1 MIRIETLRR
10 IASYAPHILTD
21 DDRLRLG
28 LHRWAGAIRLATYIG
43 PALCVLAFIGM
54 IWGMK

>member
-1 MIRIETLRR
+1 MTSIETLRR
-10 IASYAPHILTD
+10 IESYAPHILTD
-21 DDRLRLG
+21 DDRRALR

-43 PALCVLAFIGM
+43 PAICALALGGM

>member
-1 MIRIETLRR
+1 MTSIETLRR
-10 IASYAPHILTD
+10 IESYAPHILTD
-21 DDRLRLG
+21 DDRRVLR

>member
-1 MIRIETLRR
+1 MTSIETLRR
-10 IASYAPHILTD
+10 IAPHILTD
-21 DDRLRLG
+21 DDRRRLRLD
-28 LHRWAGAIRLATYIG
+28 RWAPAIRLATYIG